1 MSFLMAIVGALVG
14 FILKLIVN
22 WVDIDGF
29 RIHRNNFLIEIA
41 SAVLWYWAFY
51 NLTIEESIIF
61 SCIASILIA
70 IGFVDYFTMQIPLIL
85 VLVGFIISVSGV
97 FLGTIYFTAS
107 LWGIFVGG
115 VIPLIIMGITYIFTK
130 RQGMGYGDIQLGII
144 LGVWLGPMRMALT
157 LFAAS
162 LLSLLTWIAV
172 SLIKE
177 FDKNRAMPLAP
188 FLAIAGIGVY
198 IGSVYYPGLFHLLI
212 IE

>member
-1 MSFLMAIVGALVG
+1 MLIAFIGGFIG
-14 FILKLIVN
+14 FILKLIIN
-22 WVDIDGF
+22 WVDID
-29 RIHRNNFLIEIA
+29 RLKIDKSNFFIEII
-41 SAVLWYWAFY
+41 SAILWLWAFH
-51 NLTIEESIIF
+51 NLSIEEGIVF
-61 SCIASILIA
+61 SLIASVLVA
-70 IGFVDYFTMQIPLIL
+70 IGFVDFFTMQIPLIL
-85 VLVGFIISVSGV
+85 ILIGFIISVSGI
-97 FLGTIYFTAS
+97 FIGTIYFTAS

-115 VIPLIIMGITYIFTK
+115 VIPLMIMGVTYIFTK

-144 LGVWLGPMRMALT
+144 LGAWLGPMRMALT

>member
-1 MSFLMAIVGALVG
+1 MNFLMAIVGALVG

-97 FLGTIYFTAS
+97 FQQD
-107 LWGIFVGG
+107 
-115 VIPLIIMGITYIFTK
+115 LI
-130 RQGMGYGDIQLGII
+130 
-144 LGVWLGPMRMALT
+144 
-157 LFAAS
+157 
-162 LLSLLTWIAV
+162 
-172 SLIKE
+172 
-177 FDKNRAMPLAP
+177 
-188 FLAIAGIGVY
+188 
-198 IGSVYYPGLFHLLI
+198 FHL
-212 IE
+212 

>member
-1 MSFLMAIVGALVG
+1 MNMLMAFIGGFIG
-14 FILKLIVN
+14 FILKLIIN
-22 WVDIDGF
+22 WVDVDDLKIDKS
-29 RIHRNNFLIEIA
+29 NFFIEII
-41 SAVLWYWAFY
+41 SAILWLWAFH
-51 NLTIEESIIF
+51 NLSIEEGIVF
-61 SCIASILIA
+61 SLIASVLVA
-70 IGFVDYFTMQIPLIL
+70 IGFVDFFTMQIPLIL
-85 VLVGFIISVSGV
+85 ILIGFIISVSGI
-97 FLGTIYFTAS
+97 FIGTIYFTAS

-115 VIPLIIMGITYIFTK
+115 VIPLMIMGVTYIFTK

-144 LGVWLGPMRMALT
+144 LGAWLGPMRMALT